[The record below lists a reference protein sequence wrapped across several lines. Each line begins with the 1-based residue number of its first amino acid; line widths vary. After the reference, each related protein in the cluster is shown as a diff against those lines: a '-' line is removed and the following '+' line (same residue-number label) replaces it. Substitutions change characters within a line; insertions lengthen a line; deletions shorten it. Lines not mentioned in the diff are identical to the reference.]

1 MESILLSI
9 KKLLGIIDAYTQF
22 DPDLIIYINSAF
34 SILRQLGV
42 GPKEGFFIED
52 STATWNDFIQGDPAR
67 LRLVKAYVYMKVRLM
82 FDPPTQ
88 SSALLD
94 SMKRQVDEFEW
105 RLNVEVDPGEETE

>member
-1 MESILLSI
+1 MDSILLSI

-22 DPDLIIYINSAF
+22 DPDLILYINSAF
-34 SILRQLGV
+34 SVLQQLGV
-42 GPKEGFFIED
+42 GPKEGFYIED
-52 STATWNDFIQGDPAR
+52 STATWSDFLPGDPAR

-88 SSALLD
+88 SGALLD

-105 RLNVEVDPGEETE
+105 RLNVQVDPGEETM